1 MTDRDRNVPDWA
13 TGCQTLNE
21 SDFGDTPTKLWLV
34 YIGSPEDAFAD
45 AGRTIPLE
53 GVRRVLF
60 GRGAKASLD
69 IERAGPDLRVG
80 IPLGWA
86 STRHA
91 ELLLSDQPGT
101 AHRIHDLGSRNG
113 VIVEQMQVDDSAP
126 LSFGQVF
133 EIGRSF
139 WSLRRCR
146 ASTDLTRS
154 HAEVGGVGTSNP
166 EVWTLLHALDRLATA
181 NLPILLTGETGV
193 GKGHLA
199 RAVHVRAGRPGPFV
213 QLNLSG
219 PRALEHFRA
228 RAPGE
233 LRRGTAHG
241 TLLLDDI
248 GELDALAQTELLA
261 ALIREFS
268 HSPLRGELGGE
279 KRSSTRIVSTSHRDL
294 RSMVAAQTFRPDLYA
309 RLAGF
314 EAEIPPLRRRRED
327 LGKLVAALLPV
338 DDPPPRLSSGGFRR
352 LLAHRWPFNVR
363 QLRQTLEAAY
373 ALSSDPT
380 VITRDAIQKALGA
393 DSDPAY
399 TPERIGEVRQQLL
412 HTLREHG
419 SEVGAVA
426 RIFDCSPELVE
437 RWYHRF
443 DIPLEEFS

>member
-1 MTDRDRNVPDWA
+1 MTDRDRSVPDWA
-13 TGCQTLNE
+13 TGCQTLDE
-21 SDFGDTPTKLWLV
+21 SDFGDAPGRLWLV
-34 YIGSPEDAFAD
+34 YVGSAEDAFAN
-45 AGRTIPLE
+45 AGRCVPLDDID
-53 GVRRVLF
+53 RVLF
-60 GRGAKASLD
+60 GRGTHTSLHV
-69 IERAGPDLRVG
+69 ERMGADLRID

-91 ELLLSDQPGT
+91 ELVLSREAGQ
-101 AHRIHDLGSRNG
+101 AHRIRDLGSRNG
-113 VIVEQMQVDDSAP
+113 VIVEQMQVDDHVP

-146 ASTDLTRS
+146 PSIELEQDHRD
-154 HAEVGGVGTSNP
+154 VGGVGTSNP
-166 EVWTLLHALDRLATA
+166 DVWSLLHALDRLATA

-193 GKGHLA
+193 GKGRLA
-199 RAVHVRAGRPGPFV
+199 RAVHTRAGRPGPFV

-233 LRRGTAHG
+233 LRHATAHG
-241 TLLLDDI
+241 TLLLDDV
-248 GELDALAQTELLA
+248 GELDAVGQTELLA
-261 ALIREFS
+261 ALIREF
-268 HSPLRGELGGE
+268 GDA
-279 KRSSTRIVSTSHRDL
+279 KRPSTRIVSTSHRDL

-327 LGKLVAALLPV
+327 LGRLVAALLPE
-338 DDPPPRLSSGGFRR
+338 DDPPPRLSSAGFRR
-352 LLAHRWPFNVR
+352 LLSHRWPFNVR

-380 VITRDAIQKALGA
+380 VITRDAIQKSLGK

-419 SEVGAVA
+419 SEVDAVA
-426 RIFDCSPELVE
+426 RVFDCSPELLE
-437 RWYHRF
+437 RWLQRF
-443 DIPLEEFS
+443 EIPLEEFS